1 MKLKNIILL
10 SVATMALTG
19 CDDMFEPAL
28 ENNNDLSQIYSDP
41 GFARGIM
48 DNANLVLPYEE
59 NPTNTTDVATD
70 DAVIN
75 DIDNN
80 YKKMASDFGLS
91 QSFCRRIRKAYFDY
105 VA

>member
-41 GFARGIM
+41 GFARGECW
-48 DNANLVLPYEE
+48 VLW
-59 NPTNTTDVATD
+59 
-70 DAVIN
+70 IL
-75 DIDNN
+75 
-80 YKKMASDFGLS
+80 AS
-91 QSFCRRIRKAYFDY
+91 
-105 VA
+105 